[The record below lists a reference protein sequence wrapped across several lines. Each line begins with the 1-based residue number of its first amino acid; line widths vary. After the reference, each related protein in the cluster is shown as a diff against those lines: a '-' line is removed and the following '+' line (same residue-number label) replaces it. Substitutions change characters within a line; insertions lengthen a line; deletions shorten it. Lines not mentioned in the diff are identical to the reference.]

1 MTGRHDRAA
10 AGAHAQLTNRPEL
23 SVVTV
28 ALRTVALVAIA
39 FVLILVLLPA
49 ALVGAGT

>member
-1 MTGRHDRAA
+1 MMKMH
-10 AGAHAQLTNRPEL
+10 RPDL
-23 SVVTV
+23 LVVVV
-28 ALRTVALVAIA
+28 ALRAVALVAIA

>member
-1 MTGRHDRAA
+1 MMKMH
-10 AGAHAQLTNRPEL
+10 RPDL
-23 SVVTV
+23 LVVVVT
-28 ALRTVALVAIA
+28 LRAVALVAIA